1 MRWDYDPGA
10 EDGGIIPDQQGANLV
25 AQESLR
31 TADVAK
37 RA

>member
-10 EDGGIIPDQQGANLV
+10 DEDGIIPDQQGANLV

-31 TADVAK
+31 MADVAK